1 MSGLDLSDLPS
12 DDLAPVLDEMAR
24 LLRVVPLSTSPA
36 PATGLPPCRTPAAAG
51 VGDSLSTQG
60 ARA

>member
-1 MSGLDLSDLPS
+1 MSGLDLSEFAS

-24 LLRVVPLSTSPA
+24 LLRVVPLSTSPS

-51 VGDSLSTQG
+51 AGDLYAQG
-60 ARA
+60 SSA